1 MLSRGILLAV
11 ASLALCVASLA
22 GAQENLDKN
31 KTGVQ
36 LYASDCVVCHKS
48 PQSVTT
54 APGIFGL
61 EYFLRDHY
69 TVSSESA
76 ATIAAYLNGLRKA
89 EIPAWSRCQAHEPGE
104 ALQTAAKRIQRGR
117 ISPGH
122 SAAGLEGAAS
132 FDKAGKLGERVLCA
146 PSLLQ

>member
-1 MLSRGILLAV
+1 MTMLSRGILLAV

-31 KTGVQ
+31 KTGAQ
-36 LYASDCVVCHKS
+36 LYASDCAVCHKS

-89 EIPAWSRCQAHEPGE
+89 ESPRGR
-104 ALQTAAKRIQRGR
+104 AAKRTSQAKPSKPPRSESKGDESPLDTAQRALKG
-117 ISPGH
+117 
-122 SAAGLEGAAS
+122 
-132 FDKAGKLGERVLCA
+132 
-146 PSLLQ
+146 LLQTIKPEN